1 MGKRFSNKQ
10 GFTLVEVIVSITI
23 LSIIILTFSSI
34 FLFTNNT
41 ANRNNEKLVGVH
53 LAKATLESVKGNPSY
68 YFVLTE
74 TGITPAEGFQ
84 IEDDGSIKISQ
95 IINDKDY
102 EVRIKPSRDNDQK
115 DLSLVHVLVETKLL
129 DSNTPIMSKV
139 EGYVNYAE

>member
-1 MGKRFSNKQ
+1 VRKCFSNKQ

-41 ANRNNEKLVGVH
+41 ANRNNEKLVAVH

-74 TGITPAEGFQ
+74 TGITPGEGFQ
-84 IEDDGSIKISQ
+84 FENDSIKITQ
-95 IINDKDY
+95 VINNQNY
-102 EVRIKPSRDNDQK
+102 EVKIKPSRDNGQK
-115 DLSLVHVLVETKLL
+115 ELSLVHVLVETKLL
-129 DSNTPIMSKV
+129 GSKTPITSKV
-139 EGYVNYAE
+139 EGYVNYAQ

>member
-1 MGKRFSNKQ
+1 MRKRFSNKQ

-41 ANRNNEKLVGVH
+41 ANRNNEKLVAVH

-74 TGITPAEGFQ
+74 TGITPGEGFQ
-84 IEDDGSIKISQ
+84 FENDSIKITQ
-95 IINDKDY
+95 IINNQNY
-102 EVRIKPSRDNDQK
+102 EVKIKPSRDNGQK
-115 DLSLVHVLVETKLL
+115 ELSLVHVLVETKLL
-129 DSNTPIMSKV
+129 GSKTPITSKV

>member
-1 MGKRFSNKQ
+1 VRKCFSNKQ

-41 ANRNNEKLVGVH
+41 ANRNNEKLVAVH

-74 TGITPAEGFQ
+74 SGITPGEGFQ
-84 IEDDGSIKISQ
+84 FENDSIKITQ
-95 IINDKDY
+95 IINDQNY
-102 EVRIKPSRDNDQK
+102 EVKIKLTLDNGQK
-115 DLSLVHVLVETKLL
+115 ELSLVHVLVEAKLL
-129 DSNTPIMSKV
+129 DSKTPITSKV
-139 EGYVNYAE
+139 EGYVNYAQ

>member
-1 MGKRFSNKQ
+1 MRKRFSNKQ

-41 ANRNNEKLVGVH
+41 ANRNNEKLVAVH

-74 TGITPAEGFQ
+74 TGITPGEGFQ
-84 IEDDGSIKISQ
+84 FENNSIKITQ
-95 IINDKDY
+95 VINNQNY
-102 EVRIKPSRDNDQK
+102 EVKIKPSRDNGQK
-115 DLSLVHVLVETKLL
+115 ELGLVHVLVETKLL
-129 DSNTPIMSKV
+129 GSKTPITSKV

>member
-1 MGKRFSNKQ
+1 MRKCFSNKQ

-41 ANRNNEKLVGVH
+41 ANRNNEKLVAVH

-74 TGITPAEGFQ
+74 TGITPGEGFQ
-84 IEDDGSIKISQ
+84 FENDSIKITQ
-95 IINDKDY
+95 VINNQNY
-102 EVRIKPSRDNDQK
+102 EVKIKPSRDNGQK
-115 DLSLVHVLVETKLL
+115 ELSLVHVLVETKLL
-129 DSNTPIMSKV
+129 GSKTPITSKV
-139 EGYVNYAE
+139 EGYVNYAQ

>member
-1 MGKRFSNKQ
+1 MRKCFSNKQ

-41 ANRNNEKLVGVH
+41 ANRNNEKLVAVH

-74 TGITPAEGFQ
+74 TGITPGEGFQ
-84 IEDDGSIKISQ
+84 FENNSIKITQ
-95 IINDKDY
+95 VINNQNY
-102 EVRIKPSRDNDQK
+102 EVKIKPSRDNGQK
-115 DLSLVHVLVETKLL
+115 ELSLVHVLVEAKLL
-129 DSNTPIMSKV
+129 GSKTPITSKV
-139 EGYVNYAE
+139 EGYVNYAQ

>member
-1 MGKRFSNKQ
+1 MRKRFSNKQ

-41 ANRNNEKLVGVH
+41 ANRNNEKLVAVH

-74 TGITPAEGFQ
+74 TGITPGEGFQ
-84 IEDDGSIKISQ
+84 FENNSIKITQ
-95 IINDKDY
+95 VINNQNY
-102 EVRIKPSRDNDQK
+102 EVKIKPSRDNGQK
-115 DLSLVHVLVETKLL
+115 ELSLVHVLVETKLL
-129 DSNTPIMSKV
+129 GSKTPITSKV